1 MNYLTIIILIFTSVS
16 CASSIAKDI
25 KPQALEIKE
34 CSSVVCAKLLEQPI
48 NTTYK
53 PKHLVTYS
61 HNEPV
66 CE

>member
-1 MNYLTIIILIFTSVS
+1 MNYLTMLILIFTSVS

-25 KPQALEIKE
+25 KPQPMEIKD
-34 CSSVVCAKLLEQPI
+34 CPTAVCEKLLEQRP
-48 NTTYK
+48 NPTYK